1 MRHTSYFLEIE
12 LREVLELA
20 AQNKI
25 VDISSGGLIV
35 GNRHSNGGIKII
47 HKDIATGKYGITGEL
62 EGGEFVMNCF
72 ATSTNM
78 ERLDEINNFYN
89 SIDGIDG
96 EVPGIR
102 QHIIPD
108 GHFVIMSKYSQAII
122 NRAATQ
128 KYLAELVEINEK
140 AASGVEAWQQ
150 I

>member
-1 MRHTSYFLEIE
+1 
-12 LREVLELA
+12 LELA

-35 GNRHSNGGIKII
+35 GNRHSSGGIKII
-47 HKDIATGKYGITGEL
+47 HEDLSTGKYGITGEM

-72 ATSTNM
+72 ATSANTK
-78 ERLDEINNFYN
+78 RLAEINYFYN

-102 QHIIPD
+102 QHIIPS
-108 GHFVIMSKYSQAII
+108 GHFVIMSAYQQAVI

-128 KYLAELVEINEK
+128 KYLAELVEMNEK
-140 AASGVEAWQQ
+140 AAAGIEAWQQ

>member
-12 LREVLELA
+12 LREVLELV

-35 GNRHSNGGIKII
+35 GNRHSNDGIKLI
-47 HKDIATGKYGITGEL
+47 HEDIATGKYGIIGEM

-72 ATSTNM
+72 ATDQFYSRI
-78 ERLDEINNFYN
+78 EEINSYYN
-89 SIDGIDG
+89 TFEGIDV
-96 EVPGIR
+96 EIPGIR

-108 GHFVIMSKYSQAII
+108 GHFAIMSACQQAII

-128 KYLAELVEINEK
+128 KYLAELVEMNEK
-140 AASGVEAWQQ
+140 AASNIEAWQ
-150 I
+150 

>member
-47 HKDIATGKYGITGEL
+47 HKDLETGKFGITEEM

-72 ATSTNM
+72 ATDQFSV
-78 ERLDEINNFYN
+78 RLEAINNYYN
-89 SIDGIDG
+89 ISEGIDG
-96 EVPGIR
+96 EVQGIR

-108 GHFVIMSKYSQAII
+108 GHFVIMSAYPQAVI

-128 KYLAELVEINEK
+128 KYLAELIEMNEN
-140 AASGVEAWQQ
+140 AASGVEAWRQ